1 VRKIFKVNQ
10 DTEMAKTFLG
20 VGVGFPIKANNNGVI
35 EAAAYEASVHQS
47 IWLILGTAKGERV
60 MRPNFG
66 SGIYNLVFEM
76 QTAATAG
83 QISQM
88 VREDLLL
95 WEPRIDV
102 LDVQVVPQS
111 TSEGEELLINID
123 YQVRVTNNVFN
134 LVYPFY
140 LERSAG

>member
-1 VRKIFKVNQ
+1 
-10 DTEMAKTFLG
+10 MARTFLA

-35 EAAAYEASVHQS
+35 ETAAYEGSVRQS

-66 SGIYNLVFEM
+66 SGIYDLVFEM

-123 YQVRVTNNVFN
+123 YQVRATNNVFN

>member
-1 VRKIFKVNQ
+1 MVR
-10 DTEMAKTFLG
+10 TFLG
-20 VGVGFPIKANNNGVI
+20 VGVSFPVKADENGAI
-35 EAAAYEASVHQS
+35 ATTAYEASVRQS
-47 IWLILGTAKGERV
+47 IWLILSTAKGERV

-66 SGIYNLVFEM
+66 SGIYDLVFEM
-76 QTAATAG
+76 QTAATSG

-102 LDVQVVPQS
+102 LNVQIIPQS
-111 TSEGEELLINID
+111 NSDGELLLINID
-123 YQVRVTNNVFN
+123 YQVRVTNNIFN